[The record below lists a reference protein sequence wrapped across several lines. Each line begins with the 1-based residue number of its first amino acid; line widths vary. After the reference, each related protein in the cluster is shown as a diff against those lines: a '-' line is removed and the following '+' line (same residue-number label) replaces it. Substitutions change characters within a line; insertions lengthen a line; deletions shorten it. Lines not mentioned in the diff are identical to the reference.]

1 MLRFPEFLLAS
12 ALGSTHSA
20 GRCRPLFARFT
31 ATMAESDFFKSFT
44 IGFGLTLLSVAAPYD
59 YGAI

>member
-1 MLRFPEFLLAS
+1 
-12 ALGSTHSA
+12 
-20 GRCRPLFARFT
+20 LFACFT

-44 IGFGLTLLSVAAPYD
+44 IGFGVTLLSIAAPYD